1 MSNFGQI
8 SMQGANTPVPAQVSE
23 MEQAMIRLRDR
34 IEGLH
39 QRIEAT
45 EIRFNSV
52 LRNEP
57 PKQDSISK
65 DSGSQIPLVAE
76 IHRMASAVEGAISR
90 LVAFNER
97 CGL

>member
-1 MSNFGQI
+1 MNYGQI
-8 SMQGANTPVPAQVSE
+8 SAQSGGSAVPTQTSE

-45 EIRFNSV
+45 EMRFNSV

-57 PKQDSISK
+57 PKQDSVTK

-76 IHRMASAVEGAISR
+76 IHRMANMVEGATNR
-90 LVAFNER
+90 LMAFNDR